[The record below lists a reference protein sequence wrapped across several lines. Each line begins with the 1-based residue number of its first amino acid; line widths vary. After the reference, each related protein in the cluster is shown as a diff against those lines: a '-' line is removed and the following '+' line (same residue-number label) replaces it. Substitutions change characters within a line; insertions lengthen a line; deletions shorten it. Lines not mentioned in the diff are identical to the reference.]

1 MTTEATPPRRRAAR
15 TKIRSE
21 HRKGE
26 AEKLNRHWRT
36 LFLDCLADTSNV
48 SAAARA
54 AGIDPARAYK
64 VRREERGF
72 ALQWQASLLE
82 GYANLEMETVCRL
95 RMGAAKDG
103 RKFDIANALRLLAF
117 HRENVLRER
126 ARQADE
132 DEEAIL
138 ASINAKIDQMRAR
151 QKAARDNLAHGD
163 QNQPPA
169 IEGHKCD

>member
-64 VRREERGF
+64 VRREERSF
-72 ALQWQASLLE
+72 AQQWQAALLE
-82 GYANLEMETVCRL
+82 GYANLEMETVYRL
-95 RMGAAKDG
+95 RIGAEKDE
-103 RKFDIANALRLLAF
+103 RKFDTANALRLLAF
-117 HRENVLRER
+117 HRDNVLRER

-132 DEEAIL
+132 DEEAVL
-138 ASINAKIDQMRAR
+138 ASINAKIDRMRAR
-151 QKAARDNLAHGD
+151 QKAARDNSPHEIGSEQLV
-163 QNQPPA
+163 
-169 IEGHKCD
+169 IEGTARD